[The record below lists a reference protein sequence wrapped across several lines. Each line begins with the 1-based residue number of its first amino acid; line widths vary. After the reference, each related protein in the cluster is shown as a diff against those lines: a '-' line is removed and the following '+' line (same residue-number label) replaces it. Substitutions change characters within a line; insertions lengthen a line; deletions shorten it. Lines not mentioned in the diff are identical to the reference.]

1 MTNANVKK
9 EKERKE
15 QQKTNHT
22 LKLTITK
29 ISNKH
34 RGIKVFIKTI
44 LTYVP

>member
-29 ISNKH
+29 ILTSWNKSFYKNNTD
-34 RGIKVFIKTI
+34 I
-44 LTYVP
+44 